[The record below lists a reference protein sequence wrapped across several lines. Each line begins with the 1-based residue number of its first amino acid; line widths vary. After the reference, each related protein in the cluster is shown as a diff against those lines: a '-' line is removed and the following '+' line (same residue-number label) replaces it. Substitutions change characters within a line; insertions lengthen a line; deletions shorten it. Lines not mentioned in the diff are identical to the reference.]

1 MNSISIATRGYV
13 ANSIDLSRSMRGYY
27 DSGEAEVIATPAG
40 ASGLWVDPREE
51 GDIIALVKAFLHMRL
66 L

>member
-27 DSGEAEVIATPAG
+27 DSGEAVAAPAG